1 MAVHVS
7 SEIGRIREVLVHS
20 PGAELLAVTPST
32 RADYLYDDII
42 DLNQARREHGRFLA
56 ILERFA
62 TVHQVRDLLAEVVG
76 NDQTKQS
83 LINDTLDI
91 VSSEPLSRELQ
102 EMEAGELVRTLIEGK
117 EELPGQLTRTLNECG
132 FILPP
137 LPNLFFTRDVAM
149 GINDH
154 VMIGSM
160 RHGVRWT
167 EELIMKAIF
176 RYNPR
181 LQNRGILY
189 DGSREHRMNYT
200 LEGGDVHPIRRDT
213 LMIGFSERSSPAAI
227 DNLASVLFARTDIE
241 DLIIV
246 VMPGE
251 DAAIHLDMIFTQV
264 DRQLCVVHPPHFIG
278 PGRLPILLW
287 RKGASSMREMPSV
300 FAALAECGIPMEPV
314 LCGGARRMMQE
325 REQWSSG
332 CNFVAVRPGVV
343 LSYARNELTHREMEK
358 AGFDIINGSDFLAGE
373 REIAEATRA
382 VITFDGGELVRGGG
396 GARCMTSPLV
406 RDEPWS

>member
-227 DNLASVLFARTDIE
+227 DNLASVLFEHTE
-241 DLIIV
+241 VTDLIIV
-246 VMPGE
+246 VMPRE
-251 DAAIHLDMIFTQV
+251 EAAIHLDMIFTQV
-264 DRQLCVVHPPHFIG
+264 DRELCVVHAPHFIG
-278 PGRLPILLW
+278 PERLPILHW
-287 RKGASSMREMPSV
+287 KKSTGSMRETSGV
-300 FAALAECGIPMEPV
+300 FNALEACGIRMEPII
-314 LCGGARRMMQE
+314 CGGDRRITQE

-332 CNFVAVRPGVV
+332 CNFAAMRPGLV
-343 LSYARNELTHREMEK
+343 LSYARNEATLKEMQK
-358 AGFDIINGSDFLAGE
+358 TGFSIVTAADFLEGRGSIRDDE
-373 REIAEATRA
+373 RA

-396 GARCMTSPLV
+396 GARCMTCPIV
-406 RDEPWS
+406 RDDPWE

>member
-20 PGAELLAVTPST
+20 PGAELLAVTPAT

-42 DLNQARREHGRFLA
+42 DLAQARREHARFVA

-62 TVHQVRDLLAEVVG
+62 KVHRVRELLAEVVA
-76 NDQTKQS
+76 NDDTKQS

-91 VSSEPLSRELQ
+91 ISSEPLSRELQ
-102 EMEAGELVRTLIEGK
+102 EMHPDDLVRTLIEGK
-117 EELPGQLTRTLNECG
+117 EESPGQLTRTLNECG
-132 FILPP
+132 FVLPP

-160 RHGVRWT
+160 RYGVRWT

-181 LQNRGILY
+181 VQNRGILY

-200 LEGGDVHPIRRDT
+200 LEGGDVHPLRRDA

-227 DNLASVLFARTDIE
+227 DNLARVLFEHTE
-241 DLIIV
+241 VKDLIIV
-246 VMPGE
+246 VMPRE
-251 DAAIHLDMIFTQV
+251 EAAIHLDMIFTQV
-264 DRQLCVVHPPHFIG
+264 DRELCVVHAPHFIG
-278 PGRLPILLW
+278 PERLPILHW
-287 RKGASSMREMPSV
+287 KKSTGTMRESNGV
-300 FAALAECGIPMEPV
+300 FAALEECGIRMEPIV
-314 LCGGARRMMQE
+314 CGGDRRITQE

-332 CNFVAVRPGVV
+332 CNFFATRPGLV
-343 LSYARNELTHREMEK
+343 LSYARNEATLREMQK
-358 AGFDIINGSDFLAGE
+358 TGFKIVTAAAFLDDREQIGE
-373 REIAEATRA
+373 DERA

-396 GARCMTSPLV
+396 GARCMTCPIL
-406 RDEPWS
+406 RDDPWE